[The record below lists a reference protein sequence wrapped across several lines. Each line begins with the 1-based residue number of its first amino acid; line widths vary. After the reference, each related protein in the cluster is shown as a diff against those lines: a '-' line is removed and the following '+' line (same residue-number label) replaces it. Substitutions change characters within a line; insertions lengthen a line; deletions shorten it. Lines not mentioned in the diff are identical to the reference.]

1 MIVDCAHYKEGHRTE
16 VGKVP
21 LAEISDRRAQ
31 GGFVWLGLFEPGEE
45 ELAQVRD
52 TFGLH
57 ELAVE
62 DALTLH
68 RHPKIVSYDADVQ
81 LVILRTARYDDDQEQ
96 VDFGEISVF
105 VAPTFVITVRQGV
118 ATDLSGVRQR
128 LEERPG
134 LLAAGGLSVLWAVMD
149 AVVDAYA
156 PVVLEVERDVD
167 DIEATVFSGAIAP
180 TERIYSLRGE
190 ATGFYR
196 AVHPLLAVISTVEH
210 TAPKKLRPYLRDV
223 HDHLFRVDEGI
234 ADQRELLRQ
243 VLEANMAVISVEQ
256 TRVNVQQNRT
266 MQQLTILATIFLPLT
281 FITGFFGQNFKWM
294 TDHIESLLDFMVF
307 GVCGLLVPLLLL
319 ITWMRMRMPRVD
331 TSVALVGAAG
341 ADSARSEGAAPAAP
355 PSSPGPRHR
364 THAASRGPGPG

>member
-1 MIVDCAHYKEGHRTE
+1 MIVDCAHYKEGLRTE
-16 VGKVP
+16 GGMVP
-21 LAEISDRRAQ
+21 LEETAARRAD

-45 ELAQVRD
+45 ELAQVRE

-68 RHPKIVSYDADVQ
+68 RHPKIVSYDNDVQ
-81 LVILRTARYDDDQEQ
+81 LVIVRTARYDDAAEG

-105 VAPTFVITVRQGV
+105 IAPDFVITVRQGV
-118 ATDLSGVRQR
+118 ATELVGVRQR
-128 LEERPG
+128 LEERPQ
-134 LLAAGGLSVLWAVMD
+134 LLATGSLSVLWAVLD

-167 DIEATVFSGAIAP
+167 DIEATVFSGSVAS

-196 AVHPLLAVISTVEH
+196 AVHPLLGVISMVER

-223 HDHLFRVDEGI
+223 HDHLIRVDEGI

-256 TRVNVQQNRT
+256 TRVSVQQNRT
-266 MQQLTILATIFLPLT
+266 IQQLTILATIFLPLT
-281 FITGFFGQNFKWM
+281 FITGFFGQNFGWLV
-294 TDHIESLLDFMVF
+294 DHIKSFPAFLVY
-307 GVCGLLVPLLLL
+307 GIGGLAVPMALL
-319 ITWMRMRMPRVD
+319 ISWMRLRMPRVD
-331 TSVALVGAAG
+331 TTLAVGDAAG
-341 ADSARSEGAAPAAP
+341 AGRARRVSAAPAAL
-355 PSSPGPRHR
+355 PSSPGPR
-364 THAASRGPGPG
+364 

>member
-1 MIVDCAHYKEGHRTE
+1 MIVDCAHYQDGHRTDE
-16 VGKVP
+16 SKVP
-21 LAEISDRRAQ
+21 LAQIADRRAQ
-31 GGFVWLGLFEPGEE
+31 GGFVWLGLFEPGKE
-45 ELAQVRD
+45 ELAQVRE

-68 RHPKIVSYDADVQ
+68 RHPKLVSYDGVQ
-81 LVILRTARYDDDQEQ
+81 LVILRTARYDDEEEE

-118 ATDLSGVRQR
+118 ATDLTGVRQR
-128 LEERPG
+128 LEDRPE
-134 LLAAGGLSVLWAVMD
+134 LLAAGSSSVLWSVLD
-149 AVVDAYA
+149 AVVDTYA

-167 DIEATVFSGAIAP
+167 DIEATVFSGAVAP

-196 AVHPLLAVISTVEH
+196 AVHPLLAMVSAVERS
-210 TAPKKLRPYLRDV
+210 APKKLRPYMRDV
-223 HDHLFRVDEGI
+223 HDHLIRVDEGI

-256 TRVNVQQNRT
+256 TRVSVQQNRT

-281 FITGFFGQNFKWM
+281 FITGFFGQNFGWLVG
-294 TDHIESLLDFMVF
+294 HIASYTAFMVY
-307 GVCGLLVPLLLL
+307 GLGGLVVPLALL
-319 ITWMRMRMPRVD
+319 ITWMRVRMPHVD
-331 TSVALVGAAG
+331 THVPVDEAAG
-341 ADSARSEGAAPAAP
+341 TR
-355 PSSPGPRHR
+355 PR
-364 THAASRGPGPG
+364 

>member
-1 MIVDCAHYKEGHRTE
+1 MVRVVPSRLAADACPPPQTGSAQMIVDCAHYMDGHRTD
-16 VGKVP
+16 GAKVP
-21 LAEISDRRAQ
+21 LGQIADRRAQ
-31 GGFVWLGLFEPGEE
+31 GGFVWLGLFEPGKE
-45 ELAQVRD
+45 ELARVRE

-81 LVILRTARYDDDQEQ
+81 LVIVRTARYDDDQEV

-134 LLAAGGLSVLWAVMD
+134 LLAAGSLSVLWAVLD

-196 AVHPLLAVISTVEH
+196 AVHPLLAVISTVER
-210 TAPKKLRPYLRDV
+210 TAPKKLQPYLRDV
-223 HDHLFRVDEGI
+223 HDHLLRVDEGI

-256 TRVNVQQNRT
+256 TRVGVQQNRT
-266 MQQLTILATIFLPLT
+266 IQQLTILATIFLPLT
-281 FITGFFGQNFKWM
+281 FITGFFGQNFGWLVG
-294 TDHIESLLDFMVF
+294 HIDSLPAFLVY
-307 GVCGLLVPLLLL
+307 GVGGLALALALLF
-319 ITWMRMRMPRVD
+319 TWLRMRMPRTD
-331 TSVALVGAAG
+331 P
-341 ADSARSEGAAPAAP
+341 GAAPLN
-355 PSSPGPRHR
+355 PR
-364 THAASRGPGPG
+364 

>member
-1 MIVDCAHYKEGHRTE
+1 MIVDCAHYMDGHRADE
-16 VGKVP
+16 GKVP
-21 LAEISDRRAQ
+21 LEEVSDRRAE

-45 ELAQVRD
+45 ELAQVRA

-68 RHPKIVSYDADVQ
+68 RHPKIVTYDEDVR
-81 LVILRTARYDDDQEQ
+81 LVIMRTARYDDASEQ

-118 ATDLSGVRQR
+118 ATDLTGVRQR
-128 LEERPG
+128 LEERPK
-134 LLAAGGLSVLWAVMD
+134 LLATGSLSVLWAVLD

-167 DIEATVFSGAIAP
+167 DIEATVFSGAVAP

-196 AVHPLLAVISTVEH
+196 AVHPLLGVISTVER
-210 TAPKKLRPYLRDV
+210 TAPKKLQPYLRDV
-223 HDHLFRVDEGI
+223 HDHLIRVDEGI

-256 TRVNVQQNRT
+256 TRVGVQQNRT
-266 MQQLTILATIFLPLT
+266 IQQLTVLATVFLPLT
-281 FITGFFGQNFKWM
+281 FITGFFGQNFGWLV
-294 TDHIESLLDFMVF
+294 DHIESLPAFLVY
-307 GVCGLLVPLLLL
+307 GVGGLAVPLVLLL
-319 ITWMRMRMPRVD
+319 SWMRVRMPHVD
-331 TSVALVGAAG
+331 TSIPVDEAA
-341 ADSARSEGAAPAAP
+341 RTRAPRRRYEAGP
-355 PSSPGPRHR
+355 PPGQATDR
-364 THAASRGPGPG
+364 

>member
-1 MIVDCAHYKEGHRTE
+1 MIVDCAHYKDGHRTAE
-16 VGKVP
+16 GQVP
-21 LAEISDRRAQ
+21 LEETATRLAA

-45 ELAQVRD
+45 ELAQVSE

-62 DALTLH
+62 DALILH
-68 RHPKIVSYDADVQ
+68 RHPKIASYDPDVQ
-81 LVILRTARYDDDQEQ
+81 LVIVRTARYYDDEEE

-118 ATDLSGVRQR
+118 ATDLAGVRQR
-128 LEERPG
+128 LEQRPE
-134 LLAAGGLSVLWAVMD
+134 LLAAGSMSVLWAVLD
-149 AVVDAYA
+149 AVVDGYA

-190 ATGFYR
+190 ATRFYR
-196 AVHPLLAVISTVEH
+196 AVHPLLAVITTVER

-223 HDHLFRVDEGI
+223 HDHLIRVDEGI

-294 TDHIESLLDFMVF
+294 TDHIESRLAFLVF
-307 GVCGLLVPLLLL
+307 GVCGLAVPLVLL
-319 ITWMRMRMPRVD
+319 ITWMKLRMPRVD
-331 TSVALVGAAG
+331 TRTALVGAAG
-341 ADSARSEGAAPAAP
+341 ADDAGADDVRAASATRVAV
-355 PSSPGPRHR
+355 PSAPGPR
-364 THAASRGPGPG
+364 

>member
-1 MIVDCAHYKEGHRTE
+1 MIVDCAHYKDGHRTVE
-16 VGKVP
+16 RKVP
-21 LAEISDRRAQ
+21 LEETAARRAE
-31 GGFVWLGLFEPGEE
+31 GGFVWLGLFEPGEK
-45 ELAQVRD
+45 ELAQVRE

-68 RHPKIVSYDADVQ
+68 RHPKIVSYDPDVW
-81 LVILRTARYDDDQEQ
+81 LVIMRTARYDDDEEE
-96 VDFGEISVF
+96 VDFGELSVF

-118 ATDLSGVRQR
+118 ATDLMGVRQR
-128 LEERPG
+128 LEERPQ
-134 LLAAGGLSVLWAVMD
+134 LLAAGTMSVLWAVLD
-149 AVVDAYA
+149 AVVDAYS

-167 DIEATVFSGAIAP
+167 DIEATVFSGTIAP

-196 AVHPLLAVISTVEH
+196 AVHPLLAVISMVER

-223 HDHLFRVDEGI
+223 HDHLIRVDEGI

-294 TDHIESLLDFMVF
+294 TDHIESLLDFLIF
-307 GVCGLLVPLLLL
+307 GVCGLVVPLTLL
-319 ITWMRMRMPRVD
+319 ITWMRLRMPRVD
-331 TSVALVGAAG
+331 TRTALVGAAG
-341 ADSARSEGAAPAAP
+341 AGPARSASAAPTAL
-355 PSSPGPRHR
+355 PSAPGPR
-364 THAASRGPGPG
+364 

>member
-1 MIVDCAHYKEGHRTE
+1 MIVDCAHYQDGQRADE
-16 VGKVP
+16 GKVP
-21 LAEISDRRAQ
+21 LEEISDRRAQ
-31 GGFVWLGLFEPGEE
+31 GGFVWLGLFEPGKE
-45 ELAQVRD
+45 ELARVRE

-68 RHPKIVSYDADVQ
+68 RHPKIVSYDGGMR
-81 LVILRTARYDDDQEQ
+81 LVILRTARYDDATEQ

-118 ATDLSGVRQR
+118 ATELTGVRQR
-128 LEERPG
+128 LEERPE
-134 LLAAGGLSVLWAVMD
+134 LLAAGSLSVLWAVLD

-167 DIEATVFSGAIAP
+167 DIEATVFSGAVAP

-196 AVHPLLAVISTVEH
+196 AVHPLLAVTSMVERA
-210 TAPKKLRPYLRDV
+210 APKKLRPYLRDV
-223 HDHLFRVDEGI
+223 HDHLIRVDEGI

-256 TRVNVQQNRT
+256 TRVSVQQNRT

-281 FITGFFGQNFKWM
+281 FITGFFGQNFGWLVG
-294 TDHIESLLDFMVF
+294 HIASYTAFMVY
-307 GVCGLLVPLLLL
+307 GLGGLVVPLALL
-319 ITWMRMRMPRVD
+319 ITWMRVRMPHVD
-331 TSVALVGAAG
+331 THVPVDEAAG
-341 ADSARSEGAAPAAP
+341 TR
-355 PSSPGPRHR
+355 PR
-364 THAASRGPGPG
+364 

>member
-1 MIVDCAHYKEGHRTE
+1 MIVDCAHYMDGHRAE
-16 VGKVP
+16 AGKVP
-21 LAEISDRRAQ
+21 LEEVSDRRAE

-45 ELAQVRD
+45 ELARVRD

-68 RHPKIVSYDADVQ
+68 RHPKIVSYDEDVQ
-81 LVILRTARYDDDQEQ
+81 LVVMRTARYDDASEQ

-118 ATDLSGVRQR
+118 ATDLTGVRQR
-128 LEERPG
+128 LEERPKLMATG
-134 LLAAGGLSVLWAVMD
+134 TPSVLWAVLD
-149 AVVDAYA
+149 AVVDGYA

-167 DIEATVFSGAIAP
+167 DIEATVFSGVVAP

-196 AVHPLLAVISTVEH
+196 AVHPLLAVISTVER
-210 TAPKKLRPYLRDV
+210 TAPKKLQPYLRDV
-223 HDHLFRVDEGI
+223 HDHLLRVDEGI

-256 TRVNVQQNRT
+256 TRVGVQQNRT
-266 MQQLTILATIFLPLT
+266 IQQLTILATIFLPLT
-281 FITGFFGQNFKWM
+281 FITGFFGQNFGWLV
-294 TDHIESLLDFMVF
+294 DHIESLPAFLVY
-307 GVCGLLVPLLLL
+307 GIGGLAIPLVLL
-319 ITWMRMRMPRVD
+319 ITWMRVRMPHAD
-331 TSVALVGAAG
+331 TRAVTGETARAA
-341 ADSARSEGAAPAAP
+341 RK
-355 PSSPGPRHR
+355 
-364 THAASRGPGPG
+364 

>member
-1 MIVDCAHYKEGHRTE
+1 MVRVVPSRLAGGCLPPLQTGSAQMIVDCAHYMDGHRAE
-16 VGKVP
+16 AGQVP
-21 LAEISDRRAQ
+21 LEEVSDRRAE
-31 GGFVWLGLFEPGEE
+31 GGFVWLGLFNPGKE
-45 ELAQVRD
+45 ELAQVRE

-68 RHPKIVSYDADVQ
+68 RHPKIVSYDEDVQ
-81 LVILRTARYDDDQEQ
+81 LVIVRTARYDDATEQ

-118 ATDLSGVRQR
+118 ATDLTGVRQR
-128 LEERPG
+128 LEERPK
-134 LLAAGGLSVLWAVMD
+134 LLATGSLSVLWAVLD

-167 DIEATVFSGAIAP
+167 DIEATVFSGAVAP

-196 AVHPLLAVISTVEH
+196 AVHPLLAVVSAVEQG
-210 TAPKKLRPYLRDV
+210 APPALRPYLRDV
-223 HDHLFRVDEGI
+223 HDHLVRVDEGI

-281 FITGFFGQNFKWM
+281 FITGFFGQNFGWLV
-294 TDHIESLLDFMVF
+294 DHVKSFPAFLIF
-307 GVCGLLVPLLLL
+307 GVGGLLVPLVAL
-319 ITWMRMRMPRVD
+319 ITWMRLRMPHVD
-331 TSVALVGAAG
+331 TRTAAGQAAG
-341 ADSARSEGAAPAAP
+341 AGR
-355 PSSPGPRHR
+355 R
-364 THAASRGPGPG
+364 

>member
-1 MIVDCAHYKEGHRTE
+1 MIVDCAHYMDGHRT
-16 VGKVP
+16 GGAKVP
-21 LAEISDRRAQ
+21 LEEITARRAQ
-31 GGFVWLGLFEPGEE
+31 GGFVWLGLFEPGKE
-45 ELAQVRD
+45 ELARVRE

-68 RHPKIVSYDADVQ
+68 RHPKMVSYDADVQ
-81 LVILRTARYDDDQEQ
+81 LVIVRTARYDDDQE
-96 VDFGEISVF
+96 VVGFGEISVF

-134 LLAAGGLSVLWAVMD
+134 LLAAGSLSVLWAVLD

-196 AVHPLLAVISTVEH
+196 AVHPLLAVISTVER
-210 TAPKKLRPYLRDV
+210 TAPRKLQPYLRDV
-223 HDHLFRVDEGI
+223 HDHLVRVDEGI

-256 TRVNVQQNRT
+256 TRVSVQQNRT
-266 MQQLTILATIFLPLT
+266 IQQLTILATIFLPLT
-281 FITGFFGQNFKWM
+281 FITGFFGQNFGWLV
-294 TDHIESLLDFMVF
+294 DHVESFPAFLVY
-307 GVCGLLVPLLLL
+307 GIGGLAVPLVLL
-319 ITWMRMRMPRVD
+319 ITWMRVRMPHAD
-331 TSVALVGAAG
+331 TRAVVSETAGAA
-341 ADSARSEGAAPAAP
+341 RQ
-355 PSSPGPRHR
+355 
-364 THAASRGPGPG
+364 

>member
-1 MIVDCAHYKEGHRTE
+1 MIVDCAHYQDGRRTAEE
-16 VGKVP
+16 VVP
-21 LAEISDRRAQ
+21 LEETAARRAA
-31 GGFVWLGLFEPGEE
+31 GGFVWLGLYEPGEE
-45 ELAQVRD
+45 ELAQVRE

-68 RHPKIVSYDADVQ
+68 RHPKIVNYDPDVQ
-81 LVILRTARYDDDQEQ
+81 LVIMRTARYDRGAEE

-118 ATDLSGVRQR
+118 ATELTGVRQR
-128 LEERPG
+128 LEERPA
-134 LLAAGGLSVLWAVMD
+134 LLAEGSSSVLWAILD

-156 PVVLEVERDVD
+156 PVVLEVEREVD
-167 DIEATVFSGAIAP
+167 DIEATVFSGSVAS

-196 AVHPLLAVISTVEH
+196 AVHPLLGVVSAVEH
-210 TAPKKLRPYLRDV
+210 AVPKKLRPYVRDV
-223 HDHLFRVDEGI
+223 HDHLIRVDEGI

-256 TRVNVQQNRT
+256 TRVSVQQNHT

-281 FITGFFGQNFKWM
+281 FITGFFGQNFGWLV
-294 TDHIESLLDFMVF
+294 DHIESFPAFLVY
-307 GVCGLLVPLLLL
+307 GIGGLALPMAAL
-319 ITWMRMRMPRVD
+319 ITWMRVRMPRVD
-331 TSVALVGAAG
+331 TSLAGDPAGAGAARP
-341 ADSARSEGAAPAAP
+341 ASPAPPAL
-355 PSSPGPRHR
+355 PSSPGPR
-364 THAASRGPGPG
+364 

>member
-1 MIVDCAHYKEGHRTE
+1 MIVDCAHYQDGHRTDE
-16 VGKVP
+16 SKVP
-21 LAEISDRRAQ
+21 LAEIADRRAL
-31 GGFVWLGLFEPGEE
+31 GGFVWLGLFEPGKE
-45 ELAQVRD
+45 ELAQVRE

-68 RHPKIVSYDADVQ
+68 RHPKLVSYDGVQ
-81 LVILRTARYDDDQEQ
+81 LVIMRTARYDDEEEE

-118 ATDLSGVRQR
+118 ATDLTGVRQR
-128 LEERPG
+128 LEDRPE
-134 LLAAGGLSVLWAVMD
+134 LLAAGSSSVLWSVLD
-149 AVVDAYA
+149 AVVDTYA

-167 DIEATVFSGAIAP
+167 DIEATVFSGTVAP

-196 AVHPLLAVISTVEH
+196 AVHPLLAMVSAVERS
-210 TAPKKLRPYLRDV
+210 APKKLRPYMRDV
-223 HDHLFRVDEGI
+223 HDHLIRVDEGI

-256 TRVNVQQNRT
+256 TRVSVQQNRT

-281 FITGFFGQNFKWM
+281 FITGFFGQNFGWLV
-294 TDHIESLLDFMVF
+294 DHIKSFPAFFVY
-307 GVCGLLVPLLLL
+307 GIGGLLVPLVLL
-319 ITWMRMRMPRVD
+319 ITWMRLRMPRVD
-331 TSVALVGAAG
+331 TRAAAGDAAG
-341 ADSARSEGAAPAAP
+341 AGQ
-355 PSSPGPRHR
+355 H
-364 THAASRGPGPG
+364 

>member
-1 MIVDCAHYKEGHRTE
+1 MIVDCAHYKDGHRTE
-16 VGKVP
+16 EGKVP
-21 LAEISDRRAQ
+21 LEETAARRDE
-31 GGFVWLGLFEPGEE
+31 GGFVWLGLFNPGKEE
-45 ELAQVRD
+45 MARVRE

-68 RHPKIVSYDADVQ
+68 RHPKIVSYDQDVQ
-81 LVILRTARYDDDQEQ
+81 LVIMRTARYDDDAEE

-105 VAPTFVITVRQGV
+105 VAPSFVITVRQGV
-118 ATDLSGVRQR
+118 ASDLTGVRQR
-128 LEERPG
+128 LEERPQ
-134 LLAAGGLSVLWAVMD
+134 LMAAGTQAVLWAVLD
-149 AVVDAYA
+149 AVVDSYA

-167 DIEATVFSGAIAP
+167 DIEATVFAGVVAP

-190 ATGFYR
+190 ATRFYR
-196 AVHPLLAVISTVEH
+196 AVHPMLAVISTVEGI
-210 TAPKKLRPYLRDV
+210 APKKLRPYLRDV
-223 HDHLFRVDEGI
+223 HDHLIRVDEGI

-294 TDHIESLLDFMVF
+294 TDHIESFPDFLVF
-307 GVCGLLVPLLLL
+307 GVCGLIVPLTLL
-319 ITWMRMRMPRVD
+319 ITWMRLRMPRVD
-331 TSVALVGAAG
+331 TSAALVGAAG
-341 ADSARSEGAAPAAP
+341 AGDARPVTAAPAAVP
-355 PSSPGPRHR
+355 PAPGPR
-364 THAASRGPGPG
+364 

>member
-1 MIVDCAHYKEGHRTE
+1 MIVDCAHYKEGLRTE
-16 VGKVP
+16 EGMVP
-21 LAEISDRRAQ
+21 LEETAARRAD

-45 ELAQVRD
+45 ELTQVRE

-62 DALTLH
+62 DALILH
-68 RHPKIVSYDADVQ
+68 RHPKIVSYDNDVQ
-81 LVILRTARYDDDQEQ
+81 LVIMRTARYDDLAEE

-105 VAPTFVITVRQGV
+105 VAPDFVITVRQGV
-118 ATDLSGVRQR
+118 ATELVGVRER
-128 LEERPG
+128 LEERPQ
-134 LLAAGGLSVLWAVMD
+134 LLATGSLSVLWAVMD

-167 DIEATVFSGAIAP
+167 DIEATVFSGSVAS

-196 AVHPLLAVISTVEH
+196 AVHPLLGVISMVEH
-210 TAPKKLRPYLRDV
+210 AAPKKLRPYLRDV
-223 HDHLFRVDEGI
+223 HDHLTRVDEGI

-243 VLEANMAVISVEQ
+243 VLEANIAVISVEQ
-256 TRVNVQQNRT
+256 TRVSVQQNRT

-294 TDHIESLLDFMVF
+294 TDHIESLADFLFF
-307 GVCGLLVPLLLL
+307 GVCGLLVPLALL
-319 ITWMRMRMPRVD
+319 ITWMRLRMPRVD
-331 TSVALVGAAG
+331 TRGTADDAAWAG
-341 ADSARSEGAAPAAP
+341 PARSASTTPAAL
-355 PSSPGPRHR
+355 PSSSGRR
-364 THAASRGPGPG
+364 